1 MNTELQHPA
10 PEHFILHI
18 SDTHF
23 VADNDL
29 LHGSVDSD
37 ENLRQLFRDFVKA
50 QVKPEAL
57 VFTGDLADTGRPDA
71 YVRLRNIVEP
81 VAQELGAKII
91 WVMGNHDAR
100 TAFRSGLL
108 DSDAG
113 EESVDMVHDVNGL
126 RIIALDSTVPGKHHG
141 EISDEQLAWLSDVLA
156 TPAPHGTLIALHHPP
171 VPSPLEMMAMFEL
184 REQSRFEKVIE
195 GTDVRGI
202 LAGHLHYSTFSTFG
216 GAPVTVAS
224 ATCYTQDLN
233 VAPKSMR
240 GQNGAQAFNLIH
252 LYQNKM
258 LSSVVPIGEFSTVY
272 SVTAEQMAAFE
283 RMTLEEAT
291 AAMTAP
297 GEESDVEP
305 SSAAE
310 AADGEL
316 AESVR

>member
-1 MNTELQHPA
+1 MTIEPQHPG

-23 VADNDL
+23 VADNEL

-81 VAQELGAKII
+81 VAEELGAKVI
-91 WVMGNHDAR
+91 WVMGNHDER
-100 TAFRSGLL
+100 TAFRAGLL

-113 EESVDMVHDVNGL
+113 QESVDMVHDVNGL

-141 EISDEQLAWLSDVLA
+141 EISDDQLAWLEEVLA

-171 VPSPLEMMAMFEL
+171 VPSPLEIMAMFEL
-184 REQSRFEKVIE
+184 RDQSRFEKVIE

-233 VAPKSMR
+233 VPQKSMR

-252 LYQNKM
+252 LYEDRM

-272 SVTAEQMAAFE
+272 SVSAEQMEAFQK
-283 RMTLEEAT
+283 MTLEEAT
-291 AAMTAP
+291 AAMGAS
-297 GEESDVEP
+297 GDASDVER
-305 SSAAE
+305 SAE
-310 AADGEL
+310 GEL
-316 AESVR
+316 AGTAR

>member
-1 MNTELQHPA
+1 MTIEPQHPA

-50 QVKPEAL
+50 QVKPEAM

-71 YVRLRNIVEP
+71 YLRLRNIVEP
-81 VAQELGAKII
+81 VAEELGAKII
-91 WVMGNHDAR
+91 WVMGNHDER

-113 EESVDMVHDVNGL
+113 QESVDMIHDVNGL

-141 EISDEQLAWLSDVLA
+141 EISDEQLEWLTDVLA

-171 VPSPLEMMAMFEL
+171 VPSPTEIIAMVEL

-233 VAPKSMR
+233 VPRKSMR
-240 GQNGAQAFNLIH
+240 GQDGAQAFNLIH
-252 LYQNKM
+252 LYQDRM

-272 SVTAEQMAAFE
+272 SVTAEQMEAFQK
-283 RMTLEEAT
+283 MTLEEVS
-291 AAMTAP
+291 AAMSASGDSSGVGP
-297 GEESDVEP
+297 
-305 SSAAE
+305 SAAD

-316 AESVR
+316 AGTAR

>member
-1 MNTELQHPA
+1 MTTEAQHPA

-23 VADNDL
+23 VGDNDL

-50 QVKPEAL
+50 QVKPEAM

-81 VAQELGAKII
+81 VAEELGAKII
-91 WVMGNHDAR
+91 WVMGNHDERA
-100 TAFRSGLL
+100 AFRSGLL

-113 EESVDMVHDVNGL
+113 QQSVDLVHDINGL
-126 RIIALDSTVPGKHHG
+126 RIIALDSTVPGLHHG
-141 EISDEQLAWLSDVLA
+141 EISDEQLDWLADVLA

-171 VPSPLEMMAMFEL
+171 VPSPLEIMAMVEL

-202 LAGHLHYSTFSTFG
+202 LAGHLHYSTFSTFAG
-216 GAPVTVAS
+216 VPVSVAS

-233 VAPKSMR
+233 VPRDSMR
-240 GQNGAQAFNLIH
+240 GQNGAQAFNLVH
-252 LYQNKM
+252 VYQDRLLN
-258 LSSVVPIGEFSTVY
+258 SVVPIGEFSTVY
-272 SVTAEQMAAFE
+272 SVTAEQMAAYQK
-283 RMTLEEAT
+283 MSLEEVT
-291 AAMTAP
+291 EAMRTDYAP
-297 GEESDVEP
+297 
-305 SSAAE
+305 E
-310 AADGEL
+310 AEL
-316 AESVR
+316 AGNAR

>member
-1 MNTELQHPA
+1 MPIEAQHPA

-37 ENLRQLFRDFVKA
+37 ENLRQLFRDFVNA
-50 QVKPEAL
+50 QVKPEAM

-81 VAQELGAKII
+81 VAEELGAKII
-91 WVMGNHDAR
+91 WVMGNHDER
-100 TAFRSGLL
+100 SAFRSGLL

-113 EESVDMVHDVNGL
+113 QESVDMVHDVNGL
-126 RIIALDSTVPGKHHG
+126 RIVALDSTVPGKHHG
-141 EISDEQLAWLSDVLA
+141 EISDEQLAWLAHVLA

-171 VPSPLEMMAMFEL
+171 VPSPMEIMSMFEL
-184 REQSRFEKVIE
+184 REQSRLEKVIE

-233 VAPKSMR
+233 VPQKSMR

-252 LYQNKM
+252 LYQDRM

-272 SVTAEQMAAFE
+272 SVTTEQMEAFQ

-291 AAMTAP
+291 AAM
-297 GEESDVEP
+297 
-305 SSAAE
+305 SASGDASGAE
-310 AADGEL
+310 APAVGDGEL
-316 AESVR
+316 AGSAR

>member
-1 MNTELQHPA
+1 MTTEPQHPA

-50 QVKPEAL
+50 QVKPEAM

-81 VAQELGAKII
+81 IADELGAKII
-91 WVMGNHDAR
+91 WVMGNHDER

-113 EESVDMVHDVNGL
+113 QESVDMVHDVNGL

-171 VPSPLEMMAMFEL
+171 VPSPLEIMAMFEL
-184 REQSRFEKVIE
+184 REQSRLEKVIE

-233 VAPKSMR
+233 VPQKSMR

-252 LYQNKM
+252 LYQDRM

-272 SVTAEQMAAFE
+272 SVTAEQMSAFQK
-283 RMTLEEAT
+283 MTLEEAT
-291 AAMTAP
+291 AAMSAP
-297 GEESDVEP
+297 GDATDVENP
-305 SSAAE
+305 
-310 AADGEL
+310 ADATSEGEL
-316 AESVR
+316 AGTAR

>member
-1 MNTELQHPA
+1 MNTEAQHPA

-37 ENLRQLFRDFVKA
+37 ENLRQLFHDFAKA
-50 QVKPEAL
+50 QVKPEAI

-71 YVRLRNIVEP
+71 YVRLRNMVEP
-81 VAQELGAKII
+81 VAEELGAKII
-91 WVMGNHDAR
+91 WVMGNHDERA
-100 TAFRSGLL
+100 AFRAGLL

-113 EESVDMVHDVNGL
+113 QESVDIVHDVNGL

-141 EISDEQLAWLSDVLA
+141 EITDEQLTWLQDVLA

-171 VPSPLEMMAMFEL
+171 VPSPLPIMAKFEL

-202 LAGHLHYSTFSTFG
+202 LAGHLHYSTFSTFA

-233 VAPKSMR
+233 VPKNSMR

-252 LYQNKM
+252 LYQDRM

-272 SVTAEQMAAFE
+272 TVTAEQMAAFE
-283 RMTLEEAT
+283 KMSLEEAT

-297 GEESDVEP
+297 GEESDGEASTGVELT
-305 SSAAE
+305 
-310 AADGEL
+310 G
-316 AESVR
+316 SVR

>member
-1 MNTELQHPA
+1 MTIEPQHPS

-23 VADNDL
+23 VADNEL

-50 QVKPEAL
+50 QVKPEAI

-71 YVRLRNIVEP
+71 YVRLRNMVEP
-81 VAQELGAKII
+81 VAEELGAKII
-91 WVMGNHDAR
+91 WVMGNHDER
-100 TAFRSGLL
+100 SAFRSGLL

-113 EESVDMVHDVNGL
+113 QESVDMVHDVNGL
-126 RIIALDSTVPGKHHG
+126 RIVALDSTVPGKHHG
-141 EISDEQLAWLSDVLA
+141 EISDEQLTWLAEVLA

-171 VPSPLEMMAMFEL
+171 VPSPLPIMAKFEL
-184 REQSRFEKVIE
+184 REQNRFEKVIE

-202 LAGHLHYSTFSTFG
+202 LAGHLHYSTFSSFG

-233 VAPKSMR
+233 VPKNSMR

-252 LYQNKM
+252 LYQDRM
-258 LSSVVPIGEFSTVY
+258 LSSVVPIGEFATVY
-272 SVTAEQMAAFE
+272 TVTAEQMAAFE
-283 RMTLEEAT
+283 NMTLEEAT

-297 GEESDVEP
+297 GEESDIELAI
-305 SSAAE
+305 AAE
-310 AADGEL
+310 TADGEL
-316 AESVR
+316 AGRAR

>member
-1 MNTELQHPA
+1 MSTELQHPA

-23 VADNDL
+23 VADNEL

-50 QVKPEAL
+50 QVKPEAI

-71 YVRLRNIVEP
+71 YVRLRNMVEP
-81 VAQELGAKII
+81 VAEELGAKII
-91 WVMGNHDAR
+91 WVMGNHDER
-100 TAFRSGLL
+100 TAFRTGLL

-113 EESVDMVHDVNGL
+113 QESVDMVHDVNGL

-141 EISDEQLAWLSDVLA
+141 EISDEQLTWLEEVLA

-171 VPSPLEMMAMFEL
+171 VPSPLPIMAKFEL

-202 LAGHLHYSTFSTFG
+202 LAGHLHYSTFSSFG

-233 VAPKSMR
+233 VAQGSMR

-252 LYQNKM
+252 LYQDKM

-272 SVTAEQMAAFE
+272 TVTAEQMAAFE
-283 RMTLEEAT
+283 KMTLEEAT
-291 AAMTAP
+291 AVMGAS

-305 SSAAE
+305 STAE
-310 AADGEL
+310 ASDGEL
-316 AESVR
+316 AGSNR

>member
-1 MNTELQHPA
+1 MSTEAQHPA

-71 YVRLRNIVEP
+71 YVRLRNMVEP
-81 VAQELGAKII
+81 VAEELGAKIV
-91 WVMGNHDAR
+91 WVMGNHDER
-100 TAFRSGLL
+100 SAFRAGLL

-113 EESVDMVHDVNGL
+113 QESVDMVHDVNGL
-126 RIIALDSTVPGKHHG
+126 RIIALDSTVPGLHHG
-141 EISDEQLAWLSDVLA
+141 EISDEQLAWLSEVLA

-171 VPSPLEMMAMFEL
+171 VPSPLEIMAMVEL

-202 LAGHLHYSTFSTFG
+202 LAGHLHYSTFSTFAG
-216 GAPVTVAS
+216 VPVSVAS

-233 VAPKSMR
+233 VPRNTMR
-240 GQNGAQAFNLIH
+240 GQNGAQAFNLVH
-252 LYQNKM
+252 VYQDRLLN
-258 LSSVVPIGEFSTVY
+258 SVVPIGEFSTVY
-272 SVTAEQMAAFE
+272 SVTAEQMAAYQE
-283 RMTLEEAT
+283 MSLEEVT
-291 AAMTAP
+291 DAMRADYTPDAELT
-297 GEESDVEP
+297 G
-305 SSAAE
+305 SS
-310 AADGEL
+310 
-316 AESVR
+316 R